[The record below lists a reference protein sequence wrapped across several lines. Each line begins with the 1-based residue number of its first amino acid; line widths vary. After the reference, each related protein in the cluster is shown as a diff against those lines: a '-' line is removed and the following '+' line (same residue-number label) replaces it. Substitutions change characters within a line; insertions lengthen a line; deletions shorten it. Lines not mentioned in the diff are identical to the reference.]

1 MKRMNVRQTLSAA
14 LLTGGSL
21 LAASVFA
28 QPSQGGNYG
37 PGNGM
42 GTGMMGGYGYGDGW
56 MGGYGGISVP
66 LLLVIVVAGLVAW
79 FVAQKKK

>member
-1 MKRMNVRQTLSAA
+1 MQRTNVLRTLGAA
-14 LLTGGSL
+14 LLAGGSI
-21 LAASVFA
+21 LATSAFA
-28 QPSQGGNYG
+28 QPAQGGNYG

-42 GTGMMGGYGYGDGW
+42 GYGMMGGNGYGW
-56 MGGYGGISVP
+56 FGGGFWLP